1 MLAARIVEV
10 VDVVEQRDLVRVA
23 GVPESAPDHLRLD
36 RLQERLDGG

>member
-1 MLAARIVEV
+1 
-10 VDVVEQRDLVRVA
+10 VA